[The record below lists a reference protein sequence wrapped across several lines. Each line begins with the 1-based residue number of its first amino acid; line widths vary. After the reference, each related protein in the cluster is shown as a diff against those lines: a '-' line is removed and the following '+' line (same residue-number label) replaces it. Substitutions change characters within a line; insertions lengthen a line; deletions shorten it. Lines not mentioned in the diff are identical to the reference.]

1 LNKTRASVVRL
12 VVDGLAYAE
21 FLLEAL
27 EEEERGALLE
37 MLLEMTGGSEAT
49 LRGFP

>member
-1 LNKTRASVVRL
+1 LNKTRSSVVRL
-12 VVDGLAYAE
+12 VVNGLAYAE

-49 LRGFP
+49 LRGIP

>member
-1 LNKTRASVVRL
+1 MDKPRASVLRL

-21 FLLEAL
+21 FLVEAL

-37 MLLEMTGGSEAT
+37 MLLEMTGCREAT
-49 LRGFP
+49 LRGNP